1 MARRKAYR
9 LHMKE
14 VGPIKEADV
23 TFGDL
28 TVIVGPQATGKSIFL
43 QTLKLLLDRDSIHDT
58 FGHYSVSFNGNSEA
72 FLGGYYGK
80 GMAGA
85 WKQDASTLTWD
96 GKAYSL
102 LELARPSRAK
112 DRHEKLFFIPAQ
124 RVMSLANGV
133 TQNFGQFNYGDPYT
147 LRYFSD
153 TVHDLLQNEF
163 GAKGDLFPQPNRLND
178 TLRRPINEHLFG
190 GSKLTVDA
198 KDFTKRLVL
207 NVPGHREG
215 LPYTAWSA
223 GQREFT
229 PLLLGLY
236 WLCPAG
242 STSRREQLEWVV
254 VEEPEMGLHPQ
265 GIEAVLLLVLEL
277 MQRGYRVVV
286 STHSPVVLDLVWAL
300 QEFKRHGGGEADV
313 RRLLN
318 LNASNYAKKLAQSVL
333 DKNYR
338 VYYFSRG
345 NKTHEISSLSPLADE
360 QAVSEWGG
368 LVGFASRAGEVIA
381 DVVNRAPGKPKRRRV
396 AAKHG
401 DAQA

>member
-1 MARRKAYR
+1 MAKKTYR
-9 LHMKE
+9 LQMKQ
-14 VGPIKEADV
+14 VGPIQEADI

-28 TVIVGPQATGKSIFL
+28 TVIVGPQATGKSILL
-43 QTLKLLLDRDSIHDT
+43 QTLKLILDRDSIHRT
-58 FGHYSVSFNGNSEA
+58 FAHHSVSFNGNSAA
-72 FLGGYYGK
+72 FLGGYFGK

-85 WKQDASTLTWD
+85 WKPGVSELAWN
-96 GKAYSL
+96 GKRCSL
-102 LELARPSRAK
+102 LDLAKPSK
-112 DRHEKLFFIPAQ
+112 VKNIHERLFFIPAQ

-163 GAKGDLFPQPNRLND
+163 GAKGDLFPQPNRLNE
-178 TLRRPINEHLFG
+178 TLRRPITQHLYG
-190 GSKLTVDA
+190 GSKLAVDA

-207 NVPGHREG
+207 NVPGHAEG

-242 STSRREQLEWVV
+242 GTSMRDQIEWVV

-265 GIEAVLLLVLEL
+265 GIEAVLLLVLDL
-277 MQRGYRVVV
+277 LKRGYKVVL

-300 QEFKRHGGGEADV
+300 QEFKKLHGTEADV
-313 RRLLN
+313 RKLLD
-318 LNASNYAKKLAQSVL
+318 LGASNYAKELGLSVL
-333 DKNYR
+333 KKDLR
-338 VYYFSRG
+338 VYFFSR
-345 NKTHEISSLSPLADE
+345 A
-360 QAVSEWGG
+360 QAVQDISNLNPSATQAAEAEWGG
-368 LVGFASRAGEVIA
+368 LVGFASRTGQVIA
-381 DVVNRAPGKPKRRRV
+381 DVVNRAEATPKRRRK
-396 AAKHG
+396 AKLAEAEG
-401 DAQA
+401 AQ